1 MGDLMKIQ
9 EAEDQ
14 RMRKLEKQLGS
25 TRFVKDPEEFKR
37 CVGESSESISLQVK
51 LTLRGLLDS
60 ALLHI
65 CTLTPPQ
72 MAFDLPDLL

>member
-1 MGDLMKIQ
+1 MKIQ

-37 CVGESSESISLQVK
+37 CVGGSSETITPSETEPS
-51 LTLRGLLDS
+51 RLLIFT
-60 ALLHI
+60 LLH
-65 CTLTPPQ
+65 T
-72 MAFDLPDLL
+72 MYFLL